1 MGEWSS
7 DRPKTFSIYFASV
20 RDPLESRSPR
30 VFGKGEANSH
40 GDAKCGSSI
49 REQHQHRSAA
59 GCCAPSEP
67 AAARF
72 AGAQRRPK
80 ISKRTE
86 TRRDGRRRP
95 PIWHSVDIGQHTS
108 RLEHRARPTTRGG
121 GLAPPTTDDRNTQTR
136 CRPRRARS
144 PRSDGSPPS
153 RHHAPPRR
161 RSPPRSPA
169 PTRSRATSPRA
180 TASRTP
186 PCA

>member
-30 VFGKGEANSH
+30 VFGKAEANSH
-40 GDAKCGSSI
+40 GDAKCGCSI
-49 REQHQHRSAA
+49 RQQHQHRSAA
-59 GCCAPSEP
+59 GCCAPRQP

-108 RLEHRARPTTRGG
+108 RLAHARAQRPAPADLPLRRPTTATHKRAT
-121 GLAPPTTDDRNTQTR
+121 GLRQR
-136 CRPRRARS
+136 RS
-144 PRSDGSPPS
+144 PRKRWLRCVTPP
-153 RHHAPPRR
+153 PLRR
-161 RSPPRSPA
+161 DTSL
-169 PTRSRATSPRA
+169 PTR
-180 TASRTP
+180 TAD
-186 PCA
+186 